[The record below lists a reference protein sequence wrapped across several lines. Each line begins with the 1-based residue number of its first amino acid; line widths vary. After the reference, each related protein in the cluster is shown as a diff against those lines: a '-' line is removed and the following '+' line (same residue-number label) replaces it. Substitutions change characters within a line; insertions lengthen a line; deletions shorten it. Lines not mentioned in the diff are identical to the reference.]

1 MKFRPLAA
9 IFRQI
14 PLKIVLTIPFL
25 FQVIGSVGVIG
36 YLSFKN
42 GQATANDLASQLRSE
57 LTTRIASQIQD
68 TVERPHVINQMNAH
82 ALLNQDIQVLSGKGE
97 HQLWRQAQLFPGTN
111 LIYCATESDG
121 ALLGV
126 GVDIGDRQNL
136 RIQIVNDDTNR
147 HIHYYA
153 IDPTGRRS
161 HLLMKGTE
169 PLDPRQR
176 PWYVEARSK
185 QQPTWSEIYADF
197 DTQLPTIT
205 ASTPVYEPVTNALI
219 GVCATDMIL
228 SQELNA
234 FLQGLDISESGIAFV
249 VDPSNLLIASS
260 LPNPDPP
267 SNSIAPE
274 GHLELI
280 AATDSPHALIR
291 ETTEY
296 LIETYH
302 SLEQVE
308 STQLDFLLDGQ
319 RHYLQ
324 VMRCQQWLGLDW
336 IVVTVVPEHDF
347 MAQINRNTQVTAILS
362 IIALLFT
369 ILVGL
374 MITYGLS
381 QPLLQLSAMARNI
394 ARGKWDSAVEL
405 NRSDAIGDLSRS
417 FLSMSQQLRDSF
429 TTLEEKIE
437 GRTQE
442 LLQANRE
449 LEKMARTDGLT
460 QTANR
465 RYFDYYLEVEWK
477 RLIREQGKLT
487 LILCDVDYFK
497 AYNDTYGHQEGD
509 RCLQHLAQILMD
521 ATQRPAD
528 LVARYGGEEFAI
540 ILPNTNTQGAIHIA
554 QRIQATLRTVPLLSS
569 GVSPPK
575 PITVSLGIAT
585 IHPSTNT
592 TIYAFIASADKALYA
607 AKANGRNG
615 YFVSP
620 ESDAG

>member
-1 MKFRPLAA
+1 MKFRSLAA
-9 IFRQI
+9 ICRQI

-25 FQVIGSVGVIG
+25 FQVIGAVGVIG

-57 LTTRIASQIQD
+57 LTTRIARQIQD
-68 TVERPHVINQMNAH
+68 TVERPHIINQINAN
-82 ALLNQDIQVLSGKGE
+82 ALLNEDIEVLTGKGE
-97 HQLWRQAQLFPGTN
+97 HQLWQQAQLFPGTN

-126 GVDIGDRQNL
+126 GVDIGDRQGL
-136 RIQIVNDDTNR
+136 RIQTVSADTNR
-147 HIHYYA
+147 YIHYYA

-161 HLLMKGTE
+161 HLLRQGTE
-169 PLDPRQR
+169 PFDPRQR
-176 PWYVEARSK
+176 PWYVEARST
-185 QQPTWSEIYADF
+185 QQSTWSNIYPDF
-197 DTQLPTIT
+197 DTRLPTIT
-205 ASTPVYEPVTNALI
+205 ASTPVYDPVTNALI

-228 SQELNA
+228 SQEIND

-249 VDPSNLLIASS
+249 VAPSNLLIASS
-260 LPNPDPP
+260 LPDPDIPN
-267 SNSIAPE
+267 NSITPE
-274 GHLELI
+274 SHLELI
-280 AATDSPHALIR
+280 AATDSPHSLIR

-296 LIETYH
+296 LMETYH
-302 SLEQVE
+302 SLESVE
-308 STQLDFLLDGQ
+308 SSQLDFLLDGQ

-347 MAQINRNTQVTAILS
+347 MARIHRNTQVTTILS
-362 IIALLFT
+362 IMALFFT

-374 MITYGLS
+374 MITHGLS

-394 ARGKWDSAVEL
+394 AKGEWDSAVEL

-417 FLSMSQQLRDSF
+417 FMSMSQQLRDSF
-429 TTLEEKIE
+429 VSLEEKVE
-437 GRTQE
+437 SRTQE
-442 LLQANRE
+442 LIQANRD

-465 RYFDYYLEVEWK
+465 RYFDYYLELEWK
-477 RLIREQGKLT
+477 RLIREQGHLT

-497 AYNDTYGHQEGD
+497 EYNDTYGHQEGD
-509 RCLQHLAQILMD
+509 RCLQHLAKILMD
-521 ATQRPAD
+521 AIQRPAD

-540 ILPNTNTQGAIHIA
+540 ILPNTNTQGAIHLA
-554 QRIQATLRTVPLLSS
+554 QRIQATLRTVPFHPD
-569 GVSPPK
+569 GTPPPK
-575 PITVSLGIAT
+575 PITVSMGIAT
-585 IHPSTNT
+585 IRPSTNT
-592 TIYAFIASADKALYA
+592 TIHAFIASADTALYA
-607 AKANGRNG
+607 AKANGRDG